1 MNSMYLLSLLLTA
14 DLGKA
19 EEGFV
24 SGFEDCV
31 ETPCVFREWGT
42 ISGSAFD
49 YSECKS
55 HLAPSQERGSGF
67 FLRKIRKSNSSHRFL
82 GIDIPLL
89 RGLTSG
95 SI

>member
-55 HLAPSQERGSGF
+55 HLAPSQERGRRLFSEEDSKKQF
-67 FLRKIRKSNSSHRFL
+67 QPSLFRDRHSVATR
-82 GIDIPLL
+82 IDF
-89 RGLTSG
+89 R
-95 SI
+95 